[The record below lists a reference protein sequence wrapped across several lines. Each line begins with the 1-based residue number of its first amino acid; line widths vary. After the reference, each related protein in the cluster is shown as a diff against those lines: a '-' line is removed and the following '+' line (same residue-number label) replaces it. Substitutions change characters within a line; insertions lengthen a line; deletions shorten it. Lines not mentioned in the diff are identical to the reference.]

1 MNPERIS
8 EIVAAAR
15 ERYSQR
21 LRQHGPGVLA
31 LGWSS
36 QAHQKIR
43 FAAAASLIVG
53 KSILDIGCGLGDLLA
68 YLCAMGR
75 RPDSYHGIDIL
86 PEFVAEAR
94 RRHKD
99 KEGVFFSEGNIFD
112 TDLSTYADTV
122 IALGLL
128 NYRLKSEEENYAYV
142 VRFLEAALGL
152 AQRCVIFDGI
162 SRYRTTEYPEESF
175 IFYANPARIIEIAVP
190 LSPDFVLLH
199 DLPPIPQREY
209 IFCIRKR

>member
-1 MNPERIS
+1 MNPERIL

-15 ERYSQR
+15 ERYSER

-31 LGWSS
+31 LGWDT
-36 QAHQKIR
+36 QAHQEIR
-43 FAAAASLIVG
+43 FAAAASLIEG
-53 KSILDIGCGLGDLLA
+53 KSLLDVGCGLGDLLA
-68 YLCAMGR
+68 YLCERGR

-99 KEGVFFSEGNIFD
+99 KEGVCFSEGDIFD

-142 VRFLEAALGL
+142 VRFLEAAFGL

-162 SRYRTTEYPEESF
+162 SRYHTTEYPEESF
-175 IFYANPARIIEIAVP
+175 IFYANPGRIIEIAVP